1 MEFTR
6 CSCDTGILP
15 NASCAQVRKT
25 GINKILKEFK
35 KFMKLFNE
43 SENDNTLF
51 KQKSWDHKISL

>member
-25 GINKILKEFK
+25 GINKILKEFEE
-35 KFMKLFNE
+35 FTKLFDKPEDNDAL
-43 SENDNTLF
+43 SE
-51 KQKSWDHKISL
+51 QKP